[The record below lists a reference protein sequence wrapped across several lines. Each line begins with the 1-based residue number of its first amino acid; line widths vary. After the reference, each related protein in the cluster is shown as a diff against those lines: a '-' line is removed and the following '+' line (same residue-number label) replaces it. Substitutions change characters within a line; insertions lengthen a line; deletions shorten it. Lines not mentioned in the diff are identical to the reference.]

1 MKLNNGVIMP
11 NLGLGTFLMTNEE
24 ALEIIP
30 KALAVGYR
38 HIDTAQMYGNEEAI
52 GKALKTVDLKREEY
66 FITTK
71 LMPKYL
77 GYEGAIREI
86 NNSLEKL
93 DLDYIDLILIHWP
106 SQDYAVNSETWRAFE
121 ELYEAKKVRAIGVSN
136 FNIHHMDALL
146 KTAKIKPMVNQIE
159 MHPGL
164 QQATQLKYL
173 TSHNIKMISYGP
185 FMRGEVFNKEGRY
198 YQVLKE
204 IADKYQKTVA
214 QIIIAWGLQRGIFM
228 IPKTKTV
235 SRLEENFLGDQI
247 ILTDDEMTKIALLN
261 RGKKVYT
268 DPDNFTFYD

>member
-1 MKLNNGVIMP
+1 MKLNNGLLMP
-11 NLGLGTFLMTNEE
+11 DLGIGTFLMTDEE

-30 KALAVGYR
+30 KALNIGYR

-71 LMPKYL
+71 LAPKYL
-77 GYEGAIREI
+77 GYESALREI
-86 NNSLEKL
+86 NNSLKKL
-93 DLDYIDLILIHWP
+93 DTDYLDLILIHWP
-106 SQDYAVNSETWRAFE
+106 SQEYQINSETWKAFE

-173 TSHNIKMISYGP
+173 TNHEIKMISYGP
-185 FMRGEVFNKEGRY
+185 FMRGEVFDKEGRY
-198 YQVLKE
+198 YETLNN
-204 IADKYQKTVA
+204 IASKYQKTVA
-214 QIIIAWGLQRGIFM
+214 QIIVAWGLQRGIFM
-228 IPKTKTV
+228 IPKTKT
-235 SRLEENFLGDQI
+235 SERLKENFDAQFI
-247 ILTDDEMTKIALLN
+247 KLTDAEMTSIEALN
-261 RGKKVYT
+261 RGRMVYT